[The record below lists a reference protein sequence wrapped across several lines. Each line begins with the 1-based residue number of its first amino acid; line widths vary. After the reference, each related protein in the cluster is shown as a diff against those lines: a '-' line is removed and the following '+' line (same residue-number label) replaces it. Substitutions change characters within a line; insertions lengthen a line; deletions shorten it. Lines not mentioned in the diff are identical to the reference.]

1 MDEGQIVVDSITPMR
16 LRDITNE
23 LARES
28 GFLNVKDLL
37 ETAQHGRGKNVYVI
51 RFHYLPPGAWDVTRT
66 ESNTKPQSSTR
77 SQLLRR
83 IRRSAPPREID
94 DDNA

>member
-16 LRDITNE
+16 LRDITNK

-37 ETAQHGRGKNVYVI
+37 ETARHGRGKNVYVV
-51 RFHYLPPGAWDVTRT
+51 RFHYLPAGAWDVPRT
-66 ESNTKPQSSTR
+66 ESNNQPLHR
-77 SQLLRR
+77 
-83 IRRSAPPREID
+83 
-94 DDNA
+94 